1 MVQSAKNN
9 VAELSG
15 DVNQQMAVLRDDIA
29 NLTAAVAD
37 YGKAQ
42 GLHLKS
48 AAAQK
53 AADVAH
59 SGAETAAAVKH
70 KAEVAY
76 SDAETAVRAN
86 PAAAVGIAAGL
97 GFLVGMMAT
106 RR

>member
-9 VAELSG
+9 VSELSG
-15 DVNQQMAVLRDDIA
+15 DVNQQMAVLREDIA

-42 GLHLKS
+42 GLQLKS
-48 AAAQK
+48 AATEK
-53 AADVAH
+53 AAHVAQ
-59 SGAETAAAVKH
+59 SSTEAAAAVKA

-86 PAAAVGIAAGL
+86 PAAAVSIAAGL
-97 GFLVGMMAT
+97 GFLVGMLAT